1 MLLPSFHSTL
11 WTYLPVFIKPGRIF
25 SSLSNFVRIAGTRNE
40 TLWLVP
46 LRKER
51 QAALFLYLFKMPAP
65 SHQKAHIWTDDQ
77 LHIPPSYSRAQGGNT
92 LFGSERDLDDCREK
106 NTLLLLPKKKS
117 RIPRKE
123 LFEITSTMKLQ
134 QLHLTRSKSHH
145 YHFAYSCNFA
155 SHFLF
160 KPMCKSMS
168 VAYAQNPLIH
178 LYVGKVSAFNL
189 KEKGGA
195 RYSSSNSTS

>member
-1 MLLPSFHSTL
+1 MINCT
-11 WTYLPVFIKPGRIF
+11 
-25 SSLSNFVRIAGTRNE
+25 SLRVTAE
-40 TLWLVP
+40 H
-46 LRKER
+46 KEVT
-51 QAALFLYLFKMPAP
+51 LYLGQRETWMIVEKKIHYFYCLRRNLEF
-65 SHQKAHIWTDDQ
+65 QK
-77 LHIPPSYSRAQGGNT
+77 
-92 LFGSERDLDDCREK
+92 
-106 NTLLLLPKKKS
+106 
-117 RIPRKE
+117 KE
-123 LFEITSTMKLQ
+123 LFEITSTMNLQ

-160 KPMCKSMS
+160 NPMCKSMS

>member
-11 WTYLPVFIKPGRIF
+11 WTYLPVSIKPGRIF

-117 RIPRKE
+117 RIPKKRIIWNYKYNE
-123 LFEITSTMKLQ
+123 FAATTFNKKQITSL
-134 QLHLTRSKSHH
+134 
-145 YHFAYSCNFA
+145 
-155 SHFLF
+155 
-160 KPMCKSMS
+160 
-168 VAYAQNPLIH
+168 PLC
-178 LYVGKVSAFNL
+178 LLMQFCFTL
-189 KEKGGA
+189 PF
-195 RYSSSNSTS
+195 

>member
-11 WTYLPVFIKPGRIF
+11 WTYLPVSIKPGRIF

-92 LFGSERDLDDCREK
+92 LFGSKRDLDDYREK
-106 NTLLLLPKKKS
+106 IHYFYCLRRNLEFQKK
-117 RIPRKE
+117 RIIWNYKYNE
-123 LFEITSTMKLQ
+123 FAATTFNKKQITSL
-134 QLHLTRSKSHH
+134 
-145 YHFAYSCNFA
+145 
-155 SHFLF
+155 
-160 KPMCKSMS
+160 
-168 VAYAQNPLIH
+168 PLC
-178 LYVGKVSAFNL
+178 LLMQFCFTL
-189 KEKGGA
+189 PF
-195 RYSSSNSTS
+195 